1 MLRMALTIPEAIG
14 NEVFI
19 TYIGLGL
26 PVETPSLGN
35 LVNDGRKVMMQ
46 AGPAL
51 PAAVPHPDLE
61 LCHHLRSIM
70 IGNAFSDAADPKN
83 HLQ

>member
-1 MLRMALTIPEAIG
+1 MKYSYLCAEFKSKQIW
-14 NEVFI
+14 
-19 TYIGLGL
+19 
-26 PVETPSLGN
+26 N

-46 AGPAL
+46 AG
-51 PAAVPHPDLE
+51 
-61 LCHHLRSIM
+61 LRYQLLYPTLILSFVTIAFYL

>member
-1 MLRMALTIPEAIG
+1 MAQIFEGLVQDKEAVI
-14 NEVFI
+14 NAVMK
-19 TYIGLGL
+19 
-26 PVETPSLGN
+26 VLGN

-46 AGPAL
+46 AG
-51 PAAVPHPDLE
+51 
-61 LCHHLRSIM
+61 LRYQLLYPTLILSFVTIAFYL